1 MSQFGYTVDGRNPA
15 QPPDMYEKTLERI
28 GYLPY
33 QLVSRISSI
42 NSMTLPNSL
51 LHQMFVRKHARSLMV
66 VFGRISYQFDII

>member
-15 QPPDMYEKTLERI
+15 QPPDMYETLQRI

-42 NSMTLPNSL
+42 NSMTIPNSL
-51 LHQMFVRKHARSLMV
+51 LNQMFVRKHARSLMV
-66 VFGRISYQFDII
+66 FFARISYEFDII